1 MLKIRTCDG
10 DLRTRRGDMQPV
22 SSRPDARRAKSR
34 RRPPC
39 ARPPRGQCEG
49 QRRRERA
56 TDRPTGART
65 SPRAFDDPFVDCSGP
80 GSPARHCVRGRPLP
94 GPSVS
99 RRDAS
104 PPGEAIPDRRWSRA
118 RRACIPAPQRSTLS
132 QRSTSPRR
140 RILPQGRTFPRG
152 RPFSP
157 HRIHFSSVE
166 PPNMEPPLR
175 AARSRRPEGW

>member
-1 MLKIRTCDG
+1 MLVRSWWGSLSQSRSAWEGASSSFPCWGTGLFAAPVAGPKEPGPVLKIRTCDG

-80 GSPARHCVRGRPLP
+80 GSPARDCVRGRPLP
-94 GPSVS
+94 GPFVS

-118 RRACIPAPQRSTLS
+118 RRACIPAPQRSPLS
-132 QRSTSPRR
+132 QRSTS
-140 RILPQGRTFPRG
+140 
-152 RPFSP
+152 S
-157 HRIHFSSVE
+157 
-166 PPNMEPPLR
+166 
-175 AARSRRPEGW
+175 